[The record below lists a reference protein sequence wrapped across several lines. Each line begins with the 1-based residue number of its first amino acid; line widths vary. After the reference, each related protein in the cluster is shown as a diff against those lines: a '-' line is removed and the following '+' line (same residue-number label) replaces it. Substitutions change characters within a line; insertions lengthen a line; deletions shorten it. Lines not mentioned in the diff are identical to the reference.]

1 MYITYS
7 YLRILNKMRYL
18 KSYKLF
24 EDIIT
29 YPNLNKDEI
38 LEIGADLTDNDYIVM
53 PGDSYDH
60 EGKERFIIVIAR
72 MLSYVDLS
80 EIKDDF
86 YSFINRM
93 SINFNLIKYEVYSVD
108 EYNPTLPSD
117 KRPERIEGSSIEEL
131 LKIDVT
137 AVTLRLTY
145 EKK

>member
-1 MYITYS
+1 
-7 YLRILNKMRYL
+7 MRYL

-93 SINFNLIKYEVYSVD
+93 SINFNLIKYEVYSAAFIQSYLD